1 MSQVVYIKRDKQGKI
16 CALYARSAAGT
27 EQMDM
32 DAPEVLEFLN
42 RCDKENRFKLTQSD
56 LQLIRVLE
64 DLIEIL
70 ISKNVIT
77 ITDFPQV
84 VIDKLVERQRI
95 RKHLTGAVG
104 MEFDNEM

>member
-1 MSQVVYIKRDKQGKI
+1 MSQVVYIKRDKEGKI
-16 CALYARSAAGT
+16 SALFEQSTAGA
-27 EQMDM
+27 EQIDM
-32 DAPEVLEFLN
+32 GAPEVLEFLS
-42 RCDKENRFKLTQSD
+42 RCDNENRFKLTQSD

-77 ITDFPQV
+77 ITDFPLV

-95 RKHLTGAVG
+95 RKHLTGAIG